1 MIEVGECYYCNNVEH
16 IVVISAKRENK
27 DSDKQDLEAIGCVIK
42 AQIDKFGRIEDIK
55 SYISKLPIDDQ
66 KSAKEKIFEYAK
78 KECNYIFG

>member
-1 MIEVGECYYCNNVEH
+1 MLNFAVQ
-16 IVVISAKRENK
+16 NK